1 MANIKISDLTGA
13 SAAADANEL
22 EINEAG
28 TSKKLTV
35 AQVSTKVISDIV
47 TADITALGA
56 LMDSELTSLA
66 DVKAIDQG
74 LATTDTVQH
83 ANINLGAATDTTIS
97 RTSAGIIAVE
107 GSDVLM
113 RSDEATLS
121 EWRANTTDKVLTTDR
136 IWAAMAEVTLTDGA
150 NISWDMD
157 AGFDFVVTLAGNR
170 TLDNPTNTKVGQRGE
185 IRVVQDGTG
194 SRTLS
199 FGTSYEFAGGSA
211 PTLTTTASADDIL
224 YYRVLSSTRILV
236 SSALDW
242 S

>member
-1 MANIKISDLTGA
+1 MANVKISDLTAA
-13 SAAADANEL
+13 SAAADANQL

-28 TSKKLTV
+28 TSKRLTV

-56 LMDSELTSLA
+56 LMDSELTSIA
-66 DVKAIDQG
+66 DVKAIDQA
-74 LATTDTVQH
+74 LATTDGPQFATVE
-83 ANINLGAATDTTIS
+83 LGAASDTTIS
-97 RTSAGIIAVE
+97 RSAAGVLAVE

-113 RSDEATLS
+113 RSDEATVAQ
-121 EWRANTTDKVLTTDR
+121 WRDNTASKELTTD
-136 IWAAMAEVTLTDGA
+136 IVWSSMAEAALTDGA

-157 AGFDFVVTLAGNR
+157 NGFDFVLTLAGNR

-185 IRVVQDGTG
+185 IRVVQDATG

-199 FGTSYEFAGGSA
+199 FGTSYEFAGGTA
-211 PTLTTTASADDIL
+211 PTLTTTAGADDIL
-224 YYRVLSSTRILV
+224 YYRVLWSTRILV
-236 SSALDW
+236 ASALDW

>member
-1 MANIKISDLTGA
+1 MANIKISDLSAA

-28 TSKKLTV
+28 ASKKLTV

-56 LMDSELTSLA
+56 LMDSELTSIA
-66 DVKAIDQG
+66 DVKALNQG
-74 LATTDTVQH
+74 VSTTDSPQFVGVNVGN
-83 ANINLGAATDTTIS
+83 ASDTTVT

-113 RSDEATLS
+113 RSDEATVAQ
-121 EWRANTTDKVLTTDR
+121 WRDNTASKGLTTD
-136 IWAAMAEVTLTDGA
+136 IVWSSMAEVTLTDA
-150 NISWDMD
+150 ASITWDMD
-157 AGFDFVVTLAGNR
+157 TGFDYVVTLAGNR
-170 TLDNPTNTKVGQRGE
+170 TLANPTNTKVGQRGE